1 MDDPTVDPD
10 VRNDPV
16 PEGPYPEPA
25 DEPGE
30 DDPSIVD
37 QPPTTED

>member
-1 MDDPTVDPD
+1 MDDPTVEPD

-25 DEPGE
+25 DDPGE
-30 DDPSIVD
+30 DPGDVQHEPVVE
-37 QPPTTED
+37 P